1 MFFLNTSKTYE
12 PEIII
17 NPNTRKI
24 DIPEELYNI
33 GVVADDNAEM
43 VNIRIPRYFDGCDL
57 STRRCTISYNNALKE
72 RGVYTVNEIKIEN
85 DSLLLNWYISKF
97 VTKKSGKIYFVVE
110 FKKDMDERGRSYS
123 WSTLP
128 AELNV
133 MAGLDD
139 NIVIDESDLS
149 LYRSLLSHIQ
159 ATDRRVTGLI
169 EQIGNIT
176 QPSVNLDLL
185 NSQIADLQSN
195 VDFIKESAAYI
206 DGRQTVNEEV
216 I

>member
-1 MFFLNTSKTYE
+1 
-12 PEIII
+12 
-17 NPNTRKI
+17 
-24 DIPEELYNI
+24 
-33 GVVADDNAEM
+33 
-43 VNIRIPRYFDGCDL
+43 
-57 STRRCTISYNNALKE
+57 
-72 RGVYTVNEIKIEN
+72 
-85 DSLLLNWYISKF
+85 
-97 VTKKSGKIYFVVE
+97 
-110 FKKDMDERGRSYS
+110 MDERGRSYS

-195 VDFIKESAAYI
+195 VNFIKESQAYI
-206 DGRQTVNEEV
+206 DGSQTVNEEV

>member
-1 MFFLNTSKTYE
+1 M
-12 PEIII
+12 
-17 NPNTRKI
+17 
-24 DIPEELYNI
+24 
-33 GVVADDNAEM
+33 
-43 VNIRIPRYFDGCDL
+43 
-57 STRRCTISYNNALKE
+57 
-72 RGVYTVNEIKIEN
+72 
-85 DSLLLNWYISKF
+85 
-97 VTKKSGKIYFVVE
+97 VE

-206 DGRQTVNEEV
+206 DGRQTKYIFPDFFVTNLEIYQLNNRESFSILISFTV
-216 I
+216 YTPRSFNALL

>member
-1 MFFLNTSKTYE
+1 M
-12 PEIII
+12 
-17 NPNTRKI
+17 
-24 DIPEELYNI
+24 
-33 GVVADDNAEM
+33 
-43 VNIRIPRYFDGCDL
+43 
-57 STRRCTISYNNALKE
+57 
-72 RGVYTVNEIKIEN
+72 
-85 DSLLLNWYISKF
+85 
-97 VTKKSGKIYFVVE
+97 VE